1 MIRATKAIPNDSKN
15 PKAGKLKVGANKDQ
29 PHMNIS
35 ADTGVSTRDI
45 TTANNVTQNLLI

>member
-1 MIRATKAIPNDSKN
+1 MIRATKAIPSDSKN

-35 ADTGVSTRDI
+35 ADIGVINILI
-45 TTANNVTQNLLI
+45 TMANIPAQNLLI